1 MSTTIKPRTASVVI
15 YQGDDLERLAELRR
29 DVDVAERAEEGR
41 GRRIGD
47 DSGAQEARDA
57 FDAFVDEAAERAVEV
72 EVTAL
77 KRRQFRS
84 LMAEHP
90 PRKVAGEDGQETHP
104 DDAGFDVNVE
114 TFAEAFLPL
123 SITAPTFDTPA
134 DRDDFLDGLSDG
146 DYERIFATAYWL
158 NRTPGGDPK
167 AARYSP
173 ASLSSDAI

>member
-29 DVDVAERAEEGR
+29 DVSVAERSEEGR
-41 GRRIGD
+41 SRRLGD
-47 DSGAQEARDA
+47 GSDAAAARDA

-90 PRKVAGEDGQETHP
+90 PRKVSGNDGEEIHP
-104 DDAGFDVNVE
+104 DDAGYDVNVD
-114 TFAEAFLPL
+114 TFSEAFLPL

-134 DRDDFLDGLSDG
+134 DRDDFLDGLSEG
-146 DYERIFATAYWL
+146 DYERIFTTAYFL
-158 NRTPGGDPK
+158 NRAPGGDPK
-167 AARYSP
+167 ATRYSP
-173 ASLSSDAI
+173 ASLSSDAT